1 MPTLEIIQIT
11 NGATKVLRTVKS
23 YPELYKAYR
32 RMQADGAFVRM
43 RIDGEVLPI
52 YEADRCVTKA
62 DQSAAW
68 SDAQKANARIRGC
81 KK

>member
-43 RIDGEVLPI
+43 RIDGRVLPI
-52 YEADRCVTKA
+52 YEADRRVTKA

-68 SDAQKANARIRGC
+68 RSL
-81 KK
+81 

>member
-11 NGATKVLRTVKS
+11 NGETKVLRTVKS

-32 RMQADGAFVRM
+32 RMQAEGAFVRM
-43 RIDGEVLPI
+43 RIDGRVLPI
-52 YEADRCVTKA
+52 YQADRRVTKA

-68 SDAQKANARIRGC
+68 RSL
-81 KK
+81 

>member
-11 NGATKVLRTVKS
+11 NGATKVLRTAKS

-32 RMQADGAFVRM
+32 RMQAEGAFVRM

-52 YEADRCVTKA
+52 YEADRRVTDA
-62 DQSAAW
+62 DKTAVW
-68 SDAQKANARIRGC
+68 RVKL
-81 KK
+81 

>member
-11 NGATKVLRTVKS
+11 NGEMKVMRKAKS

-52 YEADRCVTKA
+52 YQADSRASNADR
-62 DQSAAW
+62 SAAW
-68 SDAQKANARIRGC
+68 RGSF
-81 KK
+81 

>member
-11 NGATKVLRTVKS
+11 NGATKVLRTAKS
-23 YPELYKAYR
+23 YPELYKAYQ

-52 YEADRCVTKA
+52 YEADSRVTNA
-62 DQSAAW
+62 DQSSTW
-68 SDAQKANARIRGC
+68 RGSF
-81 KK
+81 

>member
-11 NGATKVLRTVKS
+11 NGATKVLRTAKS

-32 RMQADGAFVRM
+32 RMQAGGAFVRM

-52 YEADRCVTKA
+52 YQADSRATDA
-62 DQSAAW
+62 DKTAVW
-68 SDAQKANARIRGC
+68 RVKL
-81 KK
+81 

>member
-11 NGATKVLRTVKS
+11 SGATKVLRTAKS

-32 RMQADGAFVRM
+32 RMQAEGAFVRM

-52 YEADRCVTKA
+52 YQADSRVTKA
-62 DQSAAW
+62 DRSATW
-68 SDAQKANARIRGC
+68 RGSF
-81 KK
+81 

>member
-11 NGATKVLRTVKS
+11 NGATKVLRTAKS

-32 RMQADGAFVRM
+32 RMQDDGAFVRM

-52 YEADRCVTKA
+52 YQADSRVTNA
-62 DQSAAW
+62 DQSSTW
-68 SDAQKANARIRGC
+68 RGSF
-81 KK
+81 

>member
-11 NGATKVLRTVKS
+11 NGEMKVLRTVKS
-23 YPELYKAYR
+23 YPELYKVYR

-52 YEADRCVTKA
+52 YQADSRASNADR
-62 DQSAAW
+62 SAAW
-68 SDAQKANARIRGC
+68 RSL
-81 KK
+81 

>member
-1 MPTLEIIQIT
+1 MGSVNQIT
-11 NGATKVLRTVKS
+11 NGETKVLRTAKS

-52 YEADRCVTKA
+52 YQADSRATDA
-62 DQSAAW
+62 DKTAVW
-68 SDAQKANARIRGC
+68 RVKL
-81 KK
+81 

>member
-11 NGATKVLRTVKS
+11 SGATRVLRTAKS

-32 RMQADGAFVRM
+32 LMQADGAFVWM

-52 YEADRCVTKA
+52 YQADSRASNADR
-62 DQSAAW
+62 SAAW
-68 SDAQKANARIRGC
+68 RGL
-81 KK
+81 

>member
-32 RMQADGAFVRM
+32 RMQAGGAFVRM

-52 YEADRCVTKA
+52 YQADSRVTKS

-68 SDAQKANARIRGC
+68 RGSF
-81 KK
+81 

>member
-11 NGATKVLRTVKS
+11 NGETKVLRTVKS

-32 RMQADGAFVRM
+32 RMQAEGAFVRM

-52 YEADRCVTKA
+52 YQADSRVTKS

-68 SDAQKANARIRGC
+68 RSL
-81 KK
+81 

>member
-11 NGATKVLRTVKS
+11 NGATKVLRTAKS

-32 RMQADGAFVRM
+32 RMQAEGAFVRM
-43 RIDGEVLPI
+43 RIDGRVLPI
-52 YEADRCVTKA
+52 YQADRRVTKA

-68 SDAQKANARIRGC
+68 RSL
-81 KK
+81 

>member
-32 RMQADGAFVRM
+32 RMQDDGAFVRM

-52 YEADRCVTKA
+52 YQADSRVTNADR
-62 DQSAAW
+62 SAAW
-68 SDAQKANARIRGC
+68 RGSF
-81 KK
+81 

>member
-43 RIDGEVLPI
+43 RIDGRVLPI
-52 YEADRCVTKA
+52 YQADRRVTKA

-68 SDAQKANARIRGC
+68 RNL
-81 KK
+81 

>member
-11 NGATKVLRTVKS
+11 NGETKVLRTAKS

-52 YEADRCVTKA
+52 YQADSRVTKV
-62 DQSAAW
+62 DRSAAW
-68 SDAQKANARIRGC
+68 RSL
-81 KK
+81 

>member
-1 MPTLEIIQIT
+1 MPTLEIIQIV

-32 RMQADGAFVRM
+32 LMKARGAFVRM

-52 YEADRCVTKA
+52 YQADSRVTKT
-62 DQSAAW
+62 DQSAIW
-68 SDAQKANARIRGC
+68 RKSF
-81 KK
+81 

>member
-11 NGATKVLRTVKS
+11 NGETKVLRAAKS
-23 YPELYKAYR
+23 YPELYEAYR

-52 YEADRCVTKA
+52 YQADSRVTKA

-68 SDAQKANARIRGC
+68 RGSF
-81 KK
+81 

>member
-11 NGATKVLRTVKS
+11 NDETKVLRTVKS

-52 YEADRCVTKA
+52 YQADSRASNADR
-62 DQSAAW
+62 SAAW
-68 SDAQKANARIRGC
+68 RSL
-81 KK
+81 

>member
-11 NGATKVLRTVKS
+11 SGVTKVLRTAKS

-32 RMQADGAFVRM
+32 RMQAEGAFVRM
-43 RIDGEVLPI
+43 RIDGRVLPI
-52 YEADRCVTKA
+52 YQADSRVTKS

-68 SDAQKANARIRGC
+68 RGSF
-81 KK
+81 

>member
-11 NGATKVLRTVKS
+11 NGEMKVLRTVKS

-52 YEADRCVTKA
+52 YQADRRVTKA

-68 SDAQKANARIRGC
+68 RNL
-81 KK
+81 